1 MAERRRGVIRNEAL
15 PWRLRDHALFIADA
29 PVDAPRFAAA
39 VVIEHGIGGSAV
51 AAPIARDCLTWLY
64 DPARAMKTLEAL
76 EKEWGG
82 DILDRMQAKAAQRA
96 AEQAAREAAARTR
109 HTLPGGDGN
118 QIGAGEAARATTPSP
133 PRTRACRGG
142 GWR

>member
-1 MAERRRGVIRNEAL
+1 MGGRCGTRRASMIAMAGRVGGVIRNRAR
-15 PWRLRDHALFIADA
+15 PWGRRDNALFIAYA

-76 EKEWGG
+76 ETEWGG
-82 DILDRMQAKAAQRA
+82 DILDWMQAKAAQSA
-96 AEQAAREAAARTR
+96 AEPAAREEGYRTGPPL
-109 HTLPGGDGN
+109 TGGDGN
-118 QIGAGEAARATTPSP
+118 AIGAGGTA
-133 PRTRACRGG
+133 
-142 GWR
+142 

>member
-1 MAERRRGVIRNEAL
+1 MSVLFLLMIRRPPRSTRTDTL
-15 PWRLRDHALFIADA
+15 FPYTALF
-29 PVDAPRFAAA
+29 R
-39 VVIEHGIGGSAV
+39 SAV

-96 AEQAAREAAARTR
+96 AEQAAREEAIRTGQP
-109 HTLPGGDGN
+109 LPGGDGN
-118 QIGAGEAARATTPSP
+118 AIGAGEAE
-133 PRTRACRGG
+133 
-142 GWR
+142 

>member
-64 DPARAMKTLEAL
+64 DPARALKTLEAL
-76 EKEWGG
+76 ENEWVG
-82 DILDRMQAKAAQRA
+82 DILDRMQA
-96 AEQAAREAAARTR
+96 QAGQREAELADSKSAATGKRR
-109 HTLPGGDGN
+109 CERR
-118 QIGAGEAARATTPSP
+118 ASVSARYPTNKQTNNNMLQLVNNSIE
-133 PRTRACRGG
+133 T
-142 GWR
+142 

>member
-1 MAERRRGVIRNEAL
+1 MAEVRRGVFRNEAL
-15 PWRLRDHALFIADA
+15 PWRLRAHALVCAYA

-39 VVIEHGIGGSAV
+39 VVSEHGIGGSAV
-51 AAPIARDCLTWLY
+51 AAPIARDCLTRLY

-96 AEQAAREAAARTR
+96 AEQAAREEAIRTGQP
-109 HTLPGGDGN
+109 LPGGDGHE
-118 QIGAGEAARATTPSP
+118 IGAGEAE
-133 PRTRACRGG
+133 
-142 GWR
+142 